1 MSSTAATTAGE
12 APAPASR
19 GARRRFITRRLL
31 SPLGDAGDPRVQ
43 LFHFEQE
50 MADQFAKNRLSS
62 SMVIPALIL
71 AMGVAASLVG
81 DPVVALIWGVGTL
94 AAHFLVIRTC
104 RRFLAA
110 EHEQSSLPVW
120 KHRFIARDLIYGLA
134 WGAFPLLFGQGP
146 VLEELPVLDII
157 RFAAVIVVLS
167 VHALLSSPIPAAA
180 VAGTLPIALSMAA
193 VHLIDPSLPN
203 LLIALC
209 TLATEIFFLY
219 LASHLFQQHQK
230 NLAYRAEKDAIFAEL
245 EQAKAVSDEA
255 RRRAE
260 AANMAKSQ
268 FLATMSH
275 ELRTPLN
282 AIVGF
287 SEVMRDEMLG
297 PIDNASYKDYLNDI
311 HSSGQHLLKLINE
324 VLDLSRIE
332 AGKRELK
339 EELTSLVA
347 IAEEARGL
355 MEFKSRQKNIRI
367 TELYDEA
374 LPKIVLDEQALR
386 QVVLNILSNAM
397 KFTPAGGE
405 IVIKVGRTQAG
416 GQYVSIRDN
425 GPGIPENEL
434 PIVLSAFGQGSISL
448 KTAEQGTG
456 LGIAIVQAL
465 VHLHDGNFTLRSQ
478 VGVGTEAIVTLPAK
492 RVVSAFTD
500 DHRTWA
506 LMQAR
511 KPARLKKAS

>member
-1 MSSTAATTAGE
+1 MPSNPETLRTEATE
-12 APAPASR
+12 PASR
-19 GARRRFITRRLL
+19 GARRRFITRRLV
-31 SPLGDAGDPRVQ
+31 SPGGQERDPRLQ

-50 MADQFAKNRLSS
+50 MADEFVKNRLSS
-62 SMVIPALIL
+62 AMVIPVLIL
-71 AMGVAASLVG
+71 TMGIAAGLVG
-81 DPVVALIWGVGTL
+81 DPTLALAWGAGTL
-94 AAHFLVIRTC
+94 AAHFLVISGC
-104 RRFLAA
+104 RRFRA
-110 EHEQSSLPVW
+110 EDPGQTPLPVW
-120 KHRFIARDLIYGLA
+120 KRRFVVRDLIYGLA
-134 WGAFPLLFGQGP
+134 WGAFPLLFGKGP
-146 VLEELPVLDII
+146 ILEFLPVLDII
-157 RFAAVIVVLS
+157 RFAAVIVLLS

-180 VAGTLPIALSMAA
+180 VAGTLPIALAMAV
-193 VHLIDPSLPN
+193 VHLMDPSLPN

-219 LASHLFQQHQK
+219 LASHLHLQHQK

-245 EQAKAVSDEA
+245 EQSKAVSDEA

-282 AIVGF
+282 AILGF
-287 SEVMRDEMLG
+287 SEVMRNEMLG
-297 PIDNASYKDYLNDI
+297 PIGNESYKDYLNDI

-324 VLDLSRIE
+324 ILDLSRIE

-347 IAEEARGL
+347 IAEEACGL
-355 MEFKSRQKNIRI
+355 MEFKSRQKNIHIDER
-367 TELYDEA
+367 YDEY
-374 LPKIVLDEQALR
+374 LPKIVADEQAIR
-386 QVVLNILSNAM
+386 QVLLNILSNAL

-405 IVIKVGRTQAG
+405 IIVKVGRTQSG
-416 GQYVSIRDN
+416 GQYASVRDN
-425 GPGIPENEL
+425 GPGIPENEI
-434 PIVLSAFGQGSISL
+434 PIVLSAFGQGSVSL

-465 VHLHDGNFTLRSQ
+465 MHLHDGNFILRSQ
-478 VGVGTEAIVTLPAK
+478 VGVGTEAIITLPAK

-506 LMQAR
+506 LMKAR
-511 KPARLKKAS
+511 KPAQLRKAS